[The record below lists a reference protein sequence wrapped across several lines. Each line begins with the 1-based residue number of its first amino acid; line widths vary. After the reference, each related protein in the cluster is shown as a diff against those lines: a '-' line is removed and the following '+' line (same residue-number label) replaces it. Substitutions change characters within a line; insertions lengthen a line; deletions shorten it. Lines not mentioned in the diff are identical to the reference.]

1 MPNIESGQ
9 NILFLDAFLAHFGA
23 PMQEWLA
30 QPNVSSRI
38 GLKGIAAHLTKYV
51 IDSQSKSNI
60 IFLHHRY
67 VQLFNVSFHADFQ
80 REFDRGV
87 LVANAVFGKDFS
99 LELTAPTAL
108 DSTLVHQYCT
118 SL

>member
-1 MPNIESGQ
+1 MAGTTKRFEQ
-9 NILFLDAFLAHFGA
+9 DRT
-23 PMQEWLA
+23 E
-30 QPNVSSRI
+30 
-38 GLKGIAAHLTKYV
+38 GIAAHLTKYV

-67 VQLFNVSFHADFQ
+67 VQLFNVSFDADFQ

-87 LVANAVFGKDFS
+87 LVANEVFGKDFS

-108 DSTLVHQYCT
+108 DSTLVHQYCI

>member
-1 MPNIESGQ
+1 
-9 NILFLDAFLAHFGA
+9 
-23 PMQEWLA
+23 MQEWLA

-67 VQLFNVSFHADFQ
+67 VQLGTWDFNVSVHADFQ
-80 REFDRGV
+80 REFDRGM
-87 LVANAVFGKDFS
+87 LVANEVFGKDFS

-108 DSTLVHQYCT
+108 DSTLVHQYRI

>member
-30 QPNVSSRI
+30 QPNVSSLI

-87 LVANAVFGKDFS
+87 LVANEVFGKDFS
-99 LELTAPTAL
+99 RP
-108 DSTLVHQYCT
+108 
-118 SL
+118 

>member
-30 QPNVSSRI
+30 QPTVSSRI

-51 IDSQSKSNI
+51 IHKASLYH
-60 IFLHHRY
+60 FLA
-67 VQLFNVSFHADFQ
+67 S
-80 REFDRGV
+80 
-87 LVANAVFGKDFS
+87 
-99 LELTAPTAL
+99 
-108 DSTLVHQYCT
+108 
-118 SL
+118 

>member
-1 MPNIESGQ
+1 MSLSCLGCPLALSGGP
-9 NILFLDAFLAHFGA
+9 LAA
-23 PMQEWLA
+23 PATQEWLE

-38 GLKGIAAHLTKYV
+38 GLKGIAAHLTKYVYV

-87 LVANAVFGKDFS
+87 LVANEVFGKDFS
-99 LELTAPTAL
+99 RP
-108 DSTLVHQYCT
+108 
-118 SL
+118 